1 MNFIRNVHSDDAVS
15 LGKVPSVCENGRVV
29 GRQELK
35 QAIQDAQEDTLNAM
49 SDLVHEVY
57 NMHEKRIRNI
67 EHHVGLTS
75 TH

>member
-1 MNFIRNVHSDDAVS
+1 MLTQDDLEQIEKLIAS
-15 LGKVPSVCENGRVV
+15 SEQRLTDKIEAT
-29 GRQELK
+29 RQELK